1 MGAITNLPSPNIEA
15 KSTASKRP
23 TRIAR
28 VSSLPPPATQER
40 ARLLPGGGE
49 AATIQRSRGAMAAP
63 EAPACYVGIARQSAA
78 FRLMK
83 QMVRDLTSS
92 YRPRAYF
99 FLVENT
105 ECSVTWKI

>member
-1 MGAITNLPSPNIEA
+1 MGAITNPPSPNIEA

-92 YRPRAYF
+92 YRPRACF
-99 FLVENT
+99 FVG
-105 ECSVTWKI
+105 

>member
-1 MGAITNLPSPNIEA
+1 
-15 KSTASKRP
+15 
-23 TRIAR
+23 
-28 VSSLPPPATQER
+28 
-40 ARLLPGGGE
+40 
-49 AATIQRSRGAMAAP
+49 MAAP